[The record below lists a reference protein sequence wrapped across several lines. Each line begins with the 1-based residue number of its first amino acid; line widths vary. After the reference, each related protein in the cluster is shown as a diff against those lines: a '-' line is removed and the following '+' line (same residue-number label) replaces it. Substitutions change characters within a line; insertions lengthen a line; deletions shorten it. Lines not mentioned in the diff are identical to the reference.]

1 MWQPASIPILE
12 LRTEG
17 PAARRRETAMKK
29 AFPIALMIFGL
40 VFVAAGI
47 YTVSR
52 GYDAR
57 QQVRAELVA
66 QKITTTPDAEIPNVL
81 VQDATTA
88 KVMADVIDKH
98 AREATGGRT
107 YSEMG
112 RFLAADGG
120 DTSDESLALKD
131 ADGKP
136 VANPLRNV
144 AFQAATLRTSLYTSV
159 MAFNVADLVIG
170 LGLMISVLGFA
181 VGGIGVALGGLA
193 IPTLARRFQVEP
205 VVGRSA

>member
-1 MWQPASIPILE
+1 
-12 LRTEG
+12 
-17 PAARRRETAMKK
+17 MKK

-57 QQVRAELVA
+57 QQVREELIA
-66 QKITTTPDAEIPNVL
+66 QRITTTADASIPNAP
-81 VQDATTA
+81 VQDAATA
-88 KVMADVIDKH
+88 KAMADVINKH
-98 AREATGGRT
+98 ALESTDGKT

-112 RFLAADGG
+112 RFLAKDGG

-131 ADGKP
+131 SSGKP

-144 AFQAATLRTSLYTSV
+144 AFQASALRTSLYTSV

-170 LGLMISVLGFA
+170 LGLMIAVLGLV

-193 IPTLARRFQVEP
+193 IPVLARRFHVEP
-205 VVGRSA
+205 VASRTA